1 MWIIVQYHLCENG
14 ISYCKYVSDS
24 WKISTYLYLPTYTCN
39 YTEFSH
45 TFQFTNYIYMHPI
58 LRLRESLQKQYQFW
72 FVNYSGI
79 SNFYQYTVYHM
90 PTGNWKIMGL
100 SISYLFQ
107 MPLEKHH
114 FRMPV
119 RVSSGTIIYI
129 QGYNYYDA
137 TKLQT
142 NTTFLITTFTTTSA
156 V

>member
-1 MWIIVQYHLCENG
+1 
-14 ISYCKYVSDS
+14 
-24 WKISTYLYLPTYTCN
+24 
-39 YTEFSH
+39 
-45 TFQFTNYIYMHPI
+45 
-58 LRLRESLQKQYQFW
+58 
-72 FVNYSGI
+72 
-79 SNFYQYTVYHM
+79 
-90 PTGNWKIMGL
+90 MGL